1 MKSTNSKILASGFI
15 LIFIISF
22 LFPAV
27 SPAQFGKNKVQY
39 KDFKWNYI
47 QSKHFDVYFYQDGY
61 DLAEF
66 TATVAESSLVSLS
79 KNFDYNISNRIP
91 LVSFQSHN
99 DFQQNNI
106 LDEYMPEGVGGV
118 TELFKNRV
126 LVPFE
131 GNFSQYRHVI
141 HHELTHAFM
150 NDMFYGGSIQNI
162 IAKNITLVFPGW
174 FAEGMSEV
182 QSLGGLDKETDMYIR
197 DAVLNDYLPPL
208 EYLNGYFSYRG
219 GQSFFSFLQD
229 EYGKYKIGD
238 LMNNIR
244 SSNDI
249 NEGFKQTYKLDL
261 EKLNEKWHKYEYKMY
276 WADAKN
282 REEVSDFAK
291 RLTDHTKDG
300 GFYNIAPKISPKG
313 DKFAFISDR
322 SDNFD
327 VYLAKTD
334 NGDIED
340 KLISGNTSNN
350 FEELQILT
358 PGLSWSPDGN
368 SIAISV
374 KAGESDAIF
383 LIDVNSGDKT
393 KLPIELNSISSVA
406 WSPDKDYVSFI
417 GTNGKES
424 DLYMYNIK
432 TGKLESLT
440 HDVFSDANPVWSP
453 DGKSIIFNSDRGDYL
468 KASDVPADFK
478 MTKYNFDNRGL
489 YEINIKTKEISKI
502 VSEKGVNISYVQFS
516 RDGKRLL
523 YVSDE
528 NGIHNVYSY
537 EPDSSGTFIS
547 RPITNSLNPITQI
560 SLSKD
565 DKKLLFVSMN
575 KGGYDIYSIDNPFER
590 NIGMKS
596 LPLTDFVKKRNMT
609 IAYRDSLGNINRD
622 TTFSDTLKSELPM
635 PNPKADKDSTS
646 IYGNDITINFGDTE
660 KDKKQAIRSYMDS
673 TYASNQNFKIKDYQ
687 NPDGTYKINKY
698 KIKFSPDLV
707 YGNANYSS
715 YYGVQGV
722 ASIALSDLMG
732 DHRIYILTS
741 MVVDLKNSDYA
752 LAYYYLPKRI
762 DYGFAIYHT
771 ARFLY
776 YDFGAGDEL
785 FRYTTLGGS
794 LNISYPLSKFKRIDA
809 SLGLM
814 KVNEDNLDDSSYP
827 SDSKTFLVPTLSYVF
842 DNSTFGY
849 ISPIKGARFNITL
862 MASPKLGD
870 NGMEFESALGDFRKY
885 FKLFPDFTFA
895 ARFATGLSF
904 GSTPQRF
911 YIGGVENWI
920 NRDFTHNNI
929 PISNINEYAFSMAG
943 LPLRGYDYDALSG
956 SKYAIT
962 NLEFR
967 FPVFKYLI
975 FGFLPLGFEN
985 IQGNLFFDAGTAWT
999 DKDALKFFKKDNG
1012 STLSQD
1018 LLMGTGY
1025 GLRLVFLGFPLRF
1038 DVAYSYNMKKFSS
1051 PKYYISLGLDF

>member
-1 MKSTNSKILASGFI
+1 MKISKYNTVALNVIIVLLIL
-15 LIFIISF
+15 F
-22 LFPAV
+22 LYPGV
-27 SPAQFGKNKVQY
+27 SSAQFGKNKVQY
-39 KDFKWNYI
+39 KDFKWSYL

-61 DLAEF
+61 DLAEY

-79 KNFDYNISNRIP
+79 KNMDYNIGNRVP
-91 LVSFQSHN
+91 LIAFQSHN

-106 LDEYMPEGVGGV
+106 LDEFLPEGVGGV

-131 GNFSQYRHVI
+131 GNYSQYRHVI

-174 FAEGMSEV
+174 FAEGMAEV

-197 DAVLNDYLPPL
+197 DAVINDYLPPL
-208 EYLNGYFSYRG
+208 DYLSGYFSYRG
-219 GQSFFSFLQD
+219 GQSFFAFLQD
-229 EYGKYKIGD
+229 EYGRYKIGD
-238 LMNNIR
+238 LMNNIKA
-244 SSNDI
+244 SNDI
-249 NEGFKQTYKLDL
+249 NEGFKETYKLDL
-261 EKLNEKWHKYEYKMY
+261 DKLNDKWHKYEYKMY

-291 RLTDHTKDG
+291 MLTDHTKDG

-327 VYLAKTD
+327 VYLARTD
-334 NGDIED
+334 NGEILD
-340 KLISGNTSNN
+340 KLISGNTSSN

-368 SIAISV
+368 KIAISV
-374 KAGESDAIF
+374 KAGEADAVF
-383 LIDVNSGDKT
+383 LIDVNSGDKV
-393 KLPIELNSISSVA
+393 KLPVELTSISNVA
-406 WSPDKDYVSFI
+406 WSPDKDYVAFV
-417 GTNGKES
+417 GTNGTES
-424 DLYMYNIK
+424 DLYTYNIK
-432 TGKLESLT
+432 TYKLEPLT
-440 HDVFSDANPVWSP
+440 MDIFSDANPVWSP

-468 KASDVPADFK
+468 KKSDLPIGFK
-478 MTKYNFDNRGL
+478 MSKFDFESRGL
-489 YEINIKTKEISKI
+489 YRIDVKTKEITKI
-502 VSEKGVNISYVQFS
+502 VSEKGANINYVQFGK
-516 RDGKRLL
+516 DGKRLL

-528 NGIHNVYSY
+528 NGIYNIYSY
-537 EPDSSGTFIS
+537 EPDSTGAYIS

-565 DKKLLFVSMN
+565 EKKLLFVSMN
-575 KGGYDIYSIDNPFER
+575 KGGYDIYSIDNPFDR
-590 NIGMKS
+590 NIGKKT
-596 LPLTDFVKKRNMT
+596 LEPTDFVRRHNLT
-609 IAYRDSLGNINRD
+609 IAYKDSLGNINREPVQDSLKNKVPVPVTIEKD
-622 TTFSDTLKSELPM
+622 T
-635 PNPKADKDSTS
+635 TS
-646 IYGNDITINFGDTE
+646 IYGNDITINFGDNE
-660 KDKKQAIRSYMDS
+660 KDKRNAVKNYTDS
-673 TYASNQNFKIKDYQ
+673 TYAANPNFKLQDYQ
-687 NPDGTYKINKY
+687 NPDGSFKINKY

-715 YYGVQGV
+715 FYGVQGV
-722 ASIALSDLMG
+722 ASISLSDLMG
-732 DHRIYILTS
+732 EHRIFILTS
-741 MVVDLKNSDYA
+741 MVIDLKNSDYA
-752 LAYYYLPKRI
+752 LGYYYLPKRI
-762 DYGFAIYHT
+762 DYGFMVYHT

-776 YDFGAGDEL
+776 YDYGLGDQL
-785 FRYTTLGGS
+785 FRYTTLGGLVS
-794 LNISYPLSKFKRIDA
+794 LSYPLTKFKRFDA
-809 SLGLM
+809 SLGIM
-814 KVNEDNLDDSSYP
+814 KVSEDNLDDSSYP
-827 SDSKTFLVPTLSYVF
+827 SDSKTFLIPSLSYVY

-849 ISPIKGARFNITL
+849 IAPIKGSRYNITL
-862 MASPKLGD
+862 MASPKIGN
-870 NGMEFESALGDFRKY
+870 NGMEFESALLDYRKY
-885 FKLFPDFTFA
+885 FKLTDDFI
-895 ARFATGLSF
+895 FATRLSGGASF

-956 SKYAIT
+956 SKYAIA

-975 FGFLPLGFEN
+975 FGFLPFGFAN
-985 IQGNLFFDAGTAWT
+985 IQGNIFFDAGTAWT
-999 DKDALKFFKKDNG
+999 DNHAVKLFKKDENG
-1012 STLSQD
+1012 TLVAQD

-1025 GLRLVFLGFPLRF
+1025 GFRVIFLGFPVRF
-1038 DVAYSYNMKKFSS
+1038 DVAYSYNMKKFSQ